1 MAVDLTVTPWPRL
14 SQLAPP
20 GTPSADLQ
28 TAADRNSI
36 KADVYRAAAELW
48 EIRAIS
54 LDAQTADIGPAVAS
68 AAQDGISVTYV
79 DASVRSQAQAANA
92 WETSRRLMAR
102 AKPGNPLT
110 HQTVDTPWLHR
121 TIDDTFDWAQ
131 SDLWENDIVI
141 PVMPD
146 VP

>member
-1 MAVDLTVTPWPRL
+1 LA
-14 SQLAPP
+14 QLAPP

-28 TAADRNSI
+28 TAADRNAI

-54 LDAQTADIGPAVAS
+54 LDTQTADIGPVVAS
-68 AAQDGISVTYV
+68 ASQDGISVTYV
-79 DASVRSQAQAANA
+79 DASVRVQAQAANA
-92 WETSRRLMAR
+92 WATSRRLLAR

-110 HQTVDTPWLHR
+110 HQTTDTPWLHR
-121 TIDDTFDWAQ
+121 AIDDTFDWGI
-131 SDLWENDIVI
+131 SDLWEQDIVI
-141 PVMPD
+141 PIVPD